1 LPLDKLMAQSGAS
14 AVAAPADG
22 APPSVA
28 GTATPQSSVIP
39 VVPNGGETR
48 ARDGRSRDRD
58 VR

>member
-1 LPLDKLMAQSGAS
+1 LGGQTAAG
-14 AVAAPADG
+14 APADG
-22 APPSVA
+22 ASPSVA

-39 VVPNGGETR
+39 AVPPSGDAR